1 SSLTPYK
8 DEPRTQLRAQ
18 GSKQRTLSR
27 RSSRIRGRT
36 AVTTGRSRSPK
47 PGENYK
53 PTLAT
58 AASDPAIDRNWY
70 YVSVKMTFKPEAFRE
85 LTNWIFL
92 AIGVVLTV
100 LLPRLVR
107 GLKRLFSKEV
117 PEIPSRP
124 STIYDS
130 GTVTARGA

>member
-1 SSLTPYK
+1 
-8 DEPRTQLRAQ
+8 
-18 GSKQRTLSR
+18 
-27 RSSRIRGRT
+27 
-36 AVTTGRSRSPK
+36 
-47 PGENYK
+47 
-53 PTLAT
+53 
-58 AASDPAIDRNWY
+58 
-70 YVSVKMTFKPEAFRE
+70 MTFKPEAFRE

-130 GTVTARGA
+130 GTVTARGAHSAREAISDSGTVYVKVTPSAAEATSDGGTVYVKMTPSVVEAFA